1 MAVALLQAADAV
13 LEAGGAGDRP
23 RAGQGL
29 LVAQVGPE
37 VRLALAVLVDG
48 SWLGP
53 VAKAGS
59 IAGRSS
65 SSGIRHGSEP
75 LARKPSESSITGVR

>member
-13 LEAGGAGDRP
+13 LEPRGAGDRP
-23 RAGQGL
+23 RPGERL

-37 VRLALAVLVDG
+37 LLLLLALGGLVVMWFG
-48 SWLGP
+48 S

-59 IAGRSS
+59 IAGSS
-65 SSGIRHGSEP
+65 STSGMRHGSEP
-75 LARKPSESSITGVR
+75 LAR